1 MSDFEMSDFEGNN
14 NDDDYDY
21 DNMSNLSYT
30 SDPCD
35 HEEDDVQKQNLIID
49 MDDDDTTLQS
59 ILKPTQSIPSQPK
72 QKLLKITKT
81 TPKASAIP
89 NPAPKAIP
97 NPKAA
102 TKKTS
107 VKITEP
113 EITLSK
119 TEAKFEYNQENI
131 DFFSRDLNPKKIL
144 IKNSPFTND
153 TKITCLLLKQ
163 NIIKEYKCNMPKC
176 KVKMLWNGQ
185 PIQLMLHR
193 INNIEDDLDIGN
205 LELLCAN
212 CYMCN
217 YGLEIFKKK
226 EKEAIF
232 KCNICDFPLVKFN
245 NNRKAK
251 GTCLKCERQMVKIS
265 QEKQQDNFY
274 SKLQDTYSDN
284 PFLSE
289 KGQKSNYYQE
299 VSKYK
304 NFDKPKSGTSN
315 SNSNSNTKTNTKNPN
330 SQNPNPSTSMIQLN
344 MSVPNLS
351 ELISDT
357 EEED

>member
-1 MSDFEMSDFEGNN
+1 MSDFEISDFEGNN

-35 HEEDDVQKQNLIID
+35 PCDPCDNEEDDVQKQNVIID

-59 ILKPTQSIPSQPK
+59 ILKPSQPK
-72 QKLLKITKT
+72 QKLLKISKTATPTK
-81 TPKASAIP
+81 AIS
-89 NPAPKAIP
+89 NPATKAITKEATI
-97 NPKAA
+97 PKAA

-113 EITLSK
+113 ETTLSK
-119 TEAKFEYNQENI
+119 TEAKFQYNQENI

-304 NFDKPKSGTSN
+304 NFDKPKSGN
-315 SNSNSNTKTNTKNPN
+315 SNTNSNTKTNTN
-330 SQNPNPSTSMIQLN
+330 SKPDPSTSMIQLN
-344 MSVPNLS
+344 MSVPNIS